1 MMREA
6 YAISSLL
13 TILIT
18 LFLGSLIYFR
28 GRGGRVVR
36 SYFLLMACIALW
48 ATEVYNMVNASSAEQ
63 ALLWAKL
70 FFVSAAFIPGLY
82 FRFVIKLLAAERRYR
97 FLLRLG
103 YFISV
108 CFALSVLG
116 PFMFEG
122 TNLKFDI
129 YWPKAGNLY
138 WLYIV
143 YFLSY
148 PVLAHIIA
156 FANRDEITNLAKKQ
170 LMYVSIAAVLGFG
183 GGTSTFLPVYGVFV
197 PRLGSI
203 AIFLIPFAC
212 AFIAVATYTARL
224 MDTELFKRRAVIFSL
239 LYGLTVGIFVSIV
252 FIVQN
257 IVQFK
262 YDINRFFIPVAA
274 LFIITI
280 FIRPIEH
287 ILTRWTDKFLYQKKY
302 SYHRILEDA
311 GKGMLFVTNVDRLL
325 KLIVRMLTRHMRV
338 TNVAIYLYD
347 KDTGSYKC
355 RAVGRE
361 EIEIQKEIKS
371 TNALIEWLKEKKTP
385 LLIDDIINWVQ
396 KEAMFPHKIVLK
408 RTLEQLRVTIRSLK
422 AALCVPAFIRGQMI
436 GFLVLGDKLS
446 GAGYTRDDI
455 VLLGTLSNS
464 AAIAIENAHM
474 YEELHNRIKRVAD
487 LYKEQ
492 HELFIDTA
500 TAFSYAVD
508 LRDAYSRQRAQRI
521 IEYCMVII
529 KGLDKMNAGYS
540 NEPDF
545 LENLNIAA
553 LLQDV
558 GRVAISD
565 SILNKKGPLTP
576 EEREVVRKH
585 VDIAVTVLKPI
596 KELEPVINII
606 RYHHEFYN
614 GRGYPEGIKGD
625 EIPFASRI
633 LAAANAYDAMT
644 SERPYRKAMS
654 HQKAAERLKQGSG
667 KDFDP
672 IVVEGLFVGFEGI
685 GPARRGEI
693 RTPKGEVPPVLY

>member
-1 MMREA
+1 MREA

-28 GRGGRVVR
+28 GRGGRIVK
-36 SYFLLMACIALW
+36 SYFLLMPFVALW
-48 ATEVYNMVNASSAEQ
+48 AFGVYNTLNASTAGR

-70 FFVSAAFIPGLY
+70 FFVSAAFIPIFY

-97 FLLRLG
+97 FLLWLG

-148 PVLAHIIA
+148 PVLAHTIA
-156 FANRDEITNLAKKQ
+156 FANRGEITILAKKQ

-183 GGTSTFLPVYGVFV
+183 GGTSTFLPLYGVFI
-197 PRLGSI
+197 PRLESM
-203 AIFLIPFAC
+203 AIFLIPSAC

-239 LYGLTVGIFVSIV
+239 LYGLSVGIFVSIV

-257 IVQFK
+257 IVDFRQGLS
-262 YDINRFFIPVAA
+262 RFFIPVAA

-302 SYHRILEDA
+302 SYQKVLEDA
-311 GKGMLFVTNVDRLL
+311 GKGMLFITNVDRLL
-325 KLIVRMLTRHMRV
+325 KLTVRILSKHMRV
-338 TNVAIYLYD
+338 TNTAIYLYD
-347 KDTGSYKC
+347 KDTGTYRC
-355 RAVGRE
+355 RTTGRE
-361 EIEIQKEIKS
+361 KIEIKGEIKS
-371 TNALIEWLKEKKTP
+371 TNALIEWLKEKKAP

-396 KEAMFPHKIVLK
+396 KEAMFPHRIVLK
-408 RTLEQLRVTIRSLK
+408 RTLEQLRITMRSLK
-422 AALCVPAFIRGQMI
+422 AALCIPAFIRGQMI
-436 GFLVLGDKLS
+436 GFLVLGNKLS

-455 VLLGTLSNS
+455 ALLGTLSNS
-464 AAIAIENAHM
+464 AAIAVENARM

-487 LYKEQ
+487 LYKGQ

-508 LRDAYSRQRAQRI
+508 LRDTYSHQHAQRI
-521 IEYCMVII
+521 IEYCMIII

-540 NEPDF
+540 KEPDF
-545 LENLNIAA
+545 LENLKIAA
-553 LLQDV
+553 LLHDV
-558 GRVAISD
+558 GRVAIPD
-565 SILNKKGPLTP
+565 SILNKKGPLAHK
-576 EEREVVRKH
+576 EREAVKKH
-585 VDIAVTVLKPI
+585 VDIAVDVLKPI

-606 RYHHEFYN
+606 RCHHEFYN
-614 GRGYPEGIKGD
+614 GGGYPEGIKGD

-644 SERPYRKAMS
+644 SERPYRKAMT

-672 IVVEGLFVGFEGI
+672 LIVEGLLVGFEGI
-685 GPARRGEI
+685 GPARSGEI
-693 RTPKGEVPPVLY
+693 RTPRGEVPPVLY